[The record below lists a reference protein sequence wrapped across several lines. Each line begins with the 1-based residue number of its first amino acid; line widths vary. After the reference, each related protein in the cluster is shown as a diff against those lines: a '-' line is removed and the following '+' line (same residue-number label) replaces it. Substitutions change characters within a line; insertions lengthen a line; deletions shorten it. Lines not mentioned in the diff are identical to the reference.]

1 MLWKNILIIC
11 QAGET
16 MGNTAGKIA
25 ELVNSLIETAIIF
38 LYLNKTIKRRY
49 ERRLPYLFGFLI
61 SSLAIFAAEIFF
73 PKPIFLISVTF
84 VILILLSFLLYNTRP
99 KISFFYIFI
108 YLLIILIADPIMMGI
123 MYILK
128 LGSPNDLLKSG
139 LERILG
145 MVGTKML
152 YIWMVMI
159 ISRIL
164 MKKVSE
170 LPIKYWISIILMP
183 IISIIVLYS
192 IFISIAVADTKYS
205 MVIYMISIAG
215 MVYINVTMFN
225 FFDSYSKQIKL
236 KFMES
241 VAERE
246 AENYRA
252 LKISYQEIKKLKHDF
267 QNELSVLDDMIT
279 EKRLDAAEKHINEL
293 SDVIE
298 KSAAVCFTGNEAVDS
313 LINLKI
319 KEARQHNIDVI
330 SKVSSFVVFNVN
342 SIELCRIL
350 GNAFDNA
357 IEACCC
363 IEENKE
369 RIIGVLI
376 KEIDEK
382 ILIEIYNSSNFVDT
396 DDFISS
402 KSDKGLHGY
411 GIQSIRSSAERIGAT
426 INFKYAEGVFTL
438 RLLFKNT

>member
-1 MLWKNILIIC
+1 MMIRYLWGVLYEIMLWKNILIIC
-11 QAGET
+11 QAGEI
-16 MGNTAGKIA
+16 MGNTAGKIV

-84 VILILLSFLLYNTRP
+84 VILILLSFILYNTRP

-183 IISIIVLYS
+183 IISII
-192 IFISIAVADTKYS
+192 
-205 MVIYMISIAG
+205 
-215 MVYINVTMFN
+215 
-225 FFDSYSKQIKL
+225 
-236 KFMES
+236 
-241 VAERE
+241 
-246 AENYRA
+246 
-252 LKISYQEIKKLKHDF
+252 KI
-267 QNELSVLDDMIT
+267 
-279 EKRLDAAEKHINEL
+279 
-293 SDVIE
+293 
-298 KSAAVCFTGNEAVDS
+298 
-313 LINLKI
+313 
-319 KEARQHNIDVI
+319 
-330 SKVSSFVVFNVN
+330 
-342 SIELCRIL
+342 
-350 GNAFDNA
+350 
-357 IEACCC
+357 
-363 IEENKE
+363 
-369 RIIGVLI
+369 
-376 KEIDEK
+376 
-382 ILIEIYNSSNFVDT
+382 
-396 DDFISS
+396 
-402 KSDKGLHGY
+402 
-411 GIQSIRSSAERIGAT
+411 
-426 INFKYAEGVFTL
+426 
-438 RLLFKNT
+438 